1 MKLKFVEIWQS
12 IPPVMV
18 DGALYTLLAVFI
30 SMQGSLSSDEAAK
43 YVSPSLLF
51 WSRTLVAALAGG
63 AGALKMFRS
72 NSYADYATKK
82 AAKDETTQILKRQV
96 ENG

>member
-18 DGALYTLLAVFI
+18 DGALYAGLAIFI
-30 SMQGSLSSDEAAK
+30 ALQGSLSSDEAAK
-43 YVSPSLLF
+43 YVTPTLLF
-51 WSRTLVAALAGG
+51 WMRTAVAALAAG

-72 NSYADYATKK
+72 NSYADYSANKK
-82 AAKDETTQILKRQV
+82 TTDSTTQILKKQL